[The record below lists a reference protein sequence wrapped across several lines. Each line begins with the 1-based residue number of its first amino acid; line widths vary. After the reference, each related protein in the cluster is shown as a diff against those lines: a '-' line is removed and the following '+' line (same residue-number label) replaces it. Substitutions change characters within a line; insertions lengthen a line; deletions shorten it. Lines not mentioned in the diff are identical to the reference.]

1 MRVMD
6 DAVENGVGDGGF
18 ADHIMPLRDR
28 QRDSFSLLTR
38 ISASAFTRSC
48 LPRCWM
54 GLSIGFRPKRT
65 RTGSGGVSR
74 YLLEVDLR
82 ELSIVDEPSN
92 DLARIASLSP
102 SDAAFG
108 RLRDALQNVKSS
120 SLQTDDAAFEKLKAV
135 MLDLA

>member
-1 MRVMD
+1 
-6 DAVENGVGDGGF
+6 
-18 ADHIMPLRDR
+18 MPLRDR

-38 ISASAFTRSC
+38 DLGKRIHALMSASV
-48 LPRCWM
+48 LD

-92 DLARIASLSP
+92 DPARIASLSP

-120 SLQTDDAAFEKLKAV
+120 SLQTHDAAFEKLKAV